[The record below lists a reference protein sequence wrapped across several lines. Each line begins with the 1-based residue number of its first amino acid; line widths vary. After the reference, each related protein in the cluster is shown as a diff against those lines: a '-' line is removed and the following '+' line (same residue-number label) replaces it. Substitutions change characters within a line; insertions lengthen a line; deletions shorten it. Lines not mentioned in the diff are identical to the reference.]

1 MKTLR
6 FAASTLASM
15 HPKPFQVPTAAS
27 SQAPLQGSVG
37 LLSTLWRWI
46 QARQIGK
53 SNTKRLQVTSSVS
66 LGEKRFVAVV
76 QVDGQQFLV
85 GGGATGVSLLAQ
97 LEKKESFGEV
107 LQETATAPEKK
118 PVKRASKQMVTQADK
133 PRTKRAGNQA
143 WWSTL

>member
-6 FAASTLASM
+6 FAASTLDSA
-15 HPKPFQVPTAAS
+15 HPQPFQVPSAPS
-27 SQAPLQGSVG
+27 SQAHLPAGAG
-37 LLSTLWRWI
+37 LLSMLWRWFKDK
-46 QARQIGK
+46 QVAR

-76 QVDGQQFLV
+76 QVDGRQFLV

-97 LEKKESFGEV
+97 LDKKESFGEV
-107 LQETATAPEKK
+107 LQETTAVPEKK
-118 PVKRASKQMVTQADK
+118 PVKRATRQADK
-133 PRTKRAGNQA
+133 PRTKRAVNQA